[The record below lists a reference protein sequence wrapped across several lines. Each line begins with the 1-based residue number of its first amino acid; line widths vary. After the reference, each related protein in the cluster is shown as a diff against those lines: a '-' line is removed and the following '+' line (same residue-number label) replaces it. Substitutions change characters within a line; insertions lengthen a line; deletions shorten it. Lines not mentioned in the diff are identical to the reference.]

1 MLSSSALR
9 SKSERENVLKEYDRA
24 YFDKWYRAPGRVVRP
39 EVVRRKVRLALA
51 AAEYMLDREVRSVLD
66 IGCGEGPWR
75 GELRRLRPS
84 IQYLGTDTSGY
95 VVSRYG
101 RRRNI
106 KLAGMGDL
114 DGLRLRKSYD
124 LIVCA
129 DMLEYVPRD
138 DMARGLATIA
148 RVLGG
153 VAYLEAFTTS
163 DELVGDREGWHHRS
177 PAMYRNAFR
186 DAGLVSCGLNC
197 YVTHVGLARM
207 NALEIAEPLLD

>member
-1 MLSSSALR
+1 MLG
-9 SKSERENVLKEYDRA
+9 REI
-24 YFDKWYRAPGRVVRP
+24 
-39 EVVRRKVRLALA
+39 
-51 AAEYMLDREVRSVLD
+51 RSVLD
-66 IGCGEGPWR
+66 IGCGETPWR
-75 GELRRLRPS
+75 TELRRSRPG
-84 IQYLGTDTSGY
+84 IHYLGTDTSEY
-95 VVSRYG
+95 VAKRFSARKV
-101 RRRNI
+101 

-114 DGLRLRKSYD
+114 DGLKLRKSYD

-163 DELVGDREGWHHRS
+163 DELVGDREGWHHRT
-177 PAMYRNAFR
+177 PAMYRRAFKT
-186 DAGLVSCGLNC
+186 AGLISCGLNC
-197 YVTHVGLARM
+197 YITERGLARM